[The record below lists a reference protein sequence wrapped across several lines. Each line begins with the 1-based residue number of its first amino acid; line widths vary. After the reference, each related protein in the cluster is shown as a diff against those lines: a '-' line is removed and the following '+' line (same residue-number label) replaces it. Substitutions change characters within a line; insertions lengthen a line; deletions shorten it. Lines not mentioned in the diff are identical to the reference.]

1 MKVRDGKASLE
12 VRQTKPGRNTVT
24 VSYRGDALTE
34 SADDTVKIKV
44 KRR

>member
-1 MKVRDGKASLE
+1 MRL
-12 VRQTKPGRNTVT
+12 TKPGRNK
-24 VSYRGDALTE
+24 VSIRYSGDALTE